1 MALILATIGCVTG
14 VLGFL
19 FGSAALIWA
28 IGSARSTHRIEYAPL
43 PDPFTAGNVSDP
55 TEEAE
60 EEADEDDFE
69 SSEPRAER
77 DAAKKPKII
86 TSFSDIYGDPED

>member
-1 MALILATIGCVTG
+1 MAIILSTIGCVTG
-14 VLGFL
+14 VLGFM

-43 PDPFTAGNVSDP
+43 PDPFTADNVSAP

-60 EEADEDDFE
+60 EEADEDDFQ

-77 DAAKKPKII
+77 EDAKKPKII
-86 TSFSDIYGDPED
+86 TSFSEIYGDIED